1 LAKHFPYI
9 GPVAIVS
16 NHGGHSAR
24 VNMQLLL
31 NGSAIRIEQM
41 GRDFLIINKPFDHP
55 PADASLVLRV
65 DDNETCWTVRLP
77 HGISASSTRIAIGN
91 AL

>member
-1 LAKHFPYI
+1 MSALT
-9 GPVAIVS
+9 S
-16 NHGGHSAR
+16 HGGHSAR

-31 NGSAIRIEQM
+31 NGSTIRVEQM

-65 DDNETCWTVRLP
+65 DDSETRWPVRLP
-77 HGISASSTRIAIGN
+77 HGISATSTRIAIGN
-91 AL
+91 AP

>member
-1 LAKHFPYI
+1 MSALT
-9 GPVAIVS
+9 S
-16 NHGGHSAR
+16 HGGHSAR
-24 VNMQLLL
+24 VDMQLLL

-65 DDNETCWTVRLP
+65 DDSETCWTVRLP
-77 HGISASSTRIAIGN
+77 HGISAASTRIVIGN
-91 AL
+91 LP